1 MRLHVDGTRRL
12 LTAAAQ
18 AGARRVVLLSTS
30 GTLAVSREPE
40 PIPDERAP
48 YTLELCAGWPYYLSK
63 IYQEKLALELA
74 PKLGLEL
81 VVLNPS
87 LLLGPGDRRGSSTG
101 DVRRFLC
108 GEIPIIP
115 SGGLSFVDARDVAA
129 TCLVAMEKG
138 RPGARYLL
146 GGPNWTFAEFLGRL
160 ERISKVDGPRLKV
173 PARWNK
179 LLARVSGVIEGVL
192 SLIAFLALGT
202 FIAWIPVGALAGILI
217 VVGIRMTAD
226 ETLKDGLS
234 RADGVEIARRMAASG
249 RPRLRAVAS
258 PRLSPSSTGLSIQ
271 PVRTATARLNAM
283 RAQPDQPTMAV
294 DPSMKACMAGSVWGD
309 NWLSNDASAP
319 RTTPTTTPASS
330 RRRLSWTPCASA
342 RVIATAASAP
352 AKAAP
357 VSPSP
362 CGPNPALSAPPPPV
376 TPFPVSFSAIP
387 ALSTWRWEMS
397 ADVGTGAPSARKG
410 RWPSR
415 RLRFLKNKRPN
426 H

>member
-1 MRLHVDGTRRL
+1 MSANNKAVFVTGASGFLGEHLVRALRARGTAVRALCRGRAPELDALGVTLCEGDLAAPAAPATPADPQADPLVAALLGCEQVYHLAGMVSRDPDRGQQMMRLHVDGTRRL

-108 GEIPIIP
+108 GEIPVIP

-160 ERISKVDGPRLKV
+160 ERISKVEGPRLKV

-179 LLARVSGVIEGVL
+179 LLARVSGVIEEAYRHRGHDAPLERISVEMSQHFWYCDS
-192 SLIAFLALGT
+192 SLAKRELG
-202 FIAWIPVGALAGILI
+202 FAP
-217 VVGIRMTAD
+217 RD
-226 ETLKDGLS
+226 PQETLDDTV
-234 RADGVEIARRMAASG
+234 RD
-249 RPRLRAVAS
+249 LR
-258 PRLSPSSTGLSIQ
+258 
-271 PVRTATARLNAM
+271 
-283 RAQPDQPTMAV
+283 
-294 DPSMKACMAGSVWGD
+294 
-309 NWLSNDASAP
+309 
-319 RTTPTTTPASS
+319 
-330 RRRLSWTPCASA
+330 
-342 RVIATAASAP
+342 IATQP
-352 AKAAP
+352 
-357 VSPSP
+357 
-362 CGPNPALSAPPPPV
+362 
-376 TPFPVSFSAIP
+376 
-387 ALSTWRWEMS
+387 RW
-397 ADVGTGAPSARKG
+397 
-410 RWPSR
+410 
-415 RLRFLKNKRPN
+415 
-426 H
+426 